1 MRPRC
6 ICSNRGNHS
15 DDSDAIVLLV
25 VAMMLSSHGYKR
37 NTSVVVIAMGEVDDI
52 VDRVIT

>member
-1 MRPRC
+1 MTLLPLY
-6 ICSNRGNHS
+6 
-15 DDSDAIVLLV
+15 LLV

-37 NTSVVVIAMGEVDDI
+37 NTSVVVMLMGEVDDI